1 MIIQRQPFLLPLN
14 PVDVLWCYTVFFHG
28 NAIIYRANE
37 LAKIAAYTFFI
48 YNGIGVIWISLFNFN
63 GLMRCILAGNIAKT
77 AVNTFVLVY
86 FGNMM
91 IVDVEV
97 FPMSDGINRFADKI
111 IKGVESFFF
120 FFFVEDIA
128 YIVNSEE
135 AVLDS
140 GGA

>member
-1 MIIQRQPFLLPLN
+1 M
-14 PVDVLWCYTVFFHG
+14 FFHG

-37 LAKIAAYTFFI
+37 LAKIAAYTFLI
-48 YNGIGVIWISLFNFN
+48 NNGIGVIWIALLDVD

-97 FPMSDGINRFADKI
+97 FPMGDGVDRFADKI
-111 IKGVESFFF
+111 IKGVKSFFIHPV
-120 FFFVEDIA
+120 VEAIA
-128 YIVNSEE
+128 
-135 AVLDS
+135 
-140 GGA
+140 